1 MGLLYLIPVATS
13 LVIFGVDFLM
23 WATMRFASLSVHHQY
38 IRFSML
44 QQFYFDKSHFKGSF
58 FLFRQNGFFSVII
71 CQGGEMGSGQRSVIV
86 IVLMYSSEF
95 SYF

>member
-58 FLFRQNGFFSVII
+58 FCFVKMDFFLLLFVKEVKWGQV
-71 CQGGEMGSGQRSVIV
+71 SGA
-86 IVLMYSSEF
+86 
-95 SYF
+95 